1 MPTVDP
7 LPFVLA
13 ASALLALLLCA
24 WMRLALGRAN
34 PVRVLEGVRG
44 SDARSRLEALVAR
57 AERLAQSAAILALG
71 AGLALVLCL
80 VWAFEAHERGLWWSA
95 AIALP
100 LLTLFGQALPAALAV
115 RLGDRLLAR
124 CLWSFSILQWPIGFL
139 AWTFD
144 RLQLALL
151 RVAGRNSDPA
161 GARAI
166 VEDLREVVEEAEVTG
181 QLDETEKEII
191 GNVIEAREVTVAA
204 IMTPRTE
211 VQAVEIGTGLHGAAR
226 LSAECGHSRVPVYED
241 TLDRIVGTLAARD
254 LLSALLEPAAQPVRL
269 ADLLRPAL
277 FVPETKRVADLLEE
291 FKREKQKLAI
301 VLDEYGGTAGMVTL
315 GDVVAHLVG
324 EMRDE
329 DEESSAPRIRQLP
342 DGSSEL
348 DASLRVAEVNER
360 LELHI
365 PEDEHYETLA
375 GFVLSELGHFPRQGD
390 RWAWDGVEFQVVE
403 ATERRI
409 VRLRLRTK
417 QLAQES

>member
-1 MPTVDP
+1 
-7 LPFVLA
+7 LA
-13 ASALLALLLCA
+13 ACALGALLFCA

-57 AERLAQSAAILALG
+57 AERLAQSAAILAL
-71 AGLALVLCL
+71 ACGLAVVLCL
-80 VWAFEAHERGLWWSA
+80 VWAFQDQPQRLWWSA

-100 LLTLFGQALPAALAV
+100 LLILFGQALPAALAV
-115 RLGDRLLAR
+115 RLGDALLTR

-139 AWTFD
+139 AWAFD

-211 VQAVEIGTGLHGAAR
+211 VQAVEIGTGLLGAAK
-226 LSAECGHSRVPVYED
+226 LSAEFGHSRVPVYED

-254 LLSALLEPAAQPVRL
+254 LLSAILEDAARPVRL

-342 DGSSEL
+342 DGTSEV
-348 DASLRVAEVNER
+348 DASLRVSEVNER
-360 LELHI
+360 LELNI

-390 RWAWDGVEFQVVE
+390 RWDWEGVEFQIVE

-409 VRLRLRTK
+409 VRLRLRAK
-417 QLAQES
+417 QLAPSSAKES